1 MSDQVVSSVALNP
14 YDIGVFIVLFLSV
27 VFGIIRGFTREVL
40 SIGGWAGALIGTIYG
55 YPMLRDTFRDW
66 IGNVFLGDV
75 ATVILLFVSFLV
87 FFTLIIRTIS
97 DGVKGSKLGG
107 LDRALGLLFGFF
119 RGGLLVVGA
128 FFASLIIWKTPEAR
142 PPAFQTAKTLPYVI
156 RGAESVVILLPQGF
170 VPQKMIDSFGK
181 TVEKTADDLMK
192 SLARPKPKGQEPAKE
207 SSDESD
213 GYKETS
219 RQEMGR
225 LFKNFSA
232 TNPSIIQGKNV
243 TFSCLFRQ
251 KELL

>member
-1 MSDQVVSSVALNP
+1 MSDQIVSSVTLNP
-14 YDIGVFIVLFLSV
+14 YDIGVFVVLFLSV

-40 SIGGWAGALIGTIYG
+40 SIGGWAGALVGTIYG
-55 YPMLRDTFRDW
+55 YPMLRDTFRGW

-87 FFTLIIRTIS
+87 FFTLIIRTVS
-97 DGVKGSKLGG
+97 DSVKGSKLGG

-119 RGGLLVVGA
+119 RGGILVVGA
-128 FFASLIIWKTPEAR
+128 FFASLFIWKTPEAR
-142 PPAFQTAKTLPYVI
+142 PPSFQTAKTLPYVI

-170 VPQKMIDSFGK
+170 VPQKMIDNFGK

-192 SLARPKPKGQEPAKE
+192 SLARPKPKGQESSKE
-207 SSDESD
+207 PSEETE

-232 TNPSIIQGKNV
+232 VNTQDFPGKKMSL
-243 TFSCLFRQ
+243 SCLFRQ
-251 KELL
+251 KRLS